1 MTTSYTTQELHNQ
14 GLNQSILFYIGK
26 SAKGN
31 FEIIDLASPD
41 DMWFHI
47 NGDSSA
53 HVIANIPDTVDRKQ
67 IKYIVK
73 LGGVLFK
80 QISRHKSEKKT
91 EIIYTQVKNV
101 QKTDTIGAVHCVNTK
116 IVTI

>member
-53 HVIANIPDTVDRKQ
+53 HVISGYSRPKTNQ
-67 IKYIVK
+67 I
-73 LGGVLFK
+73 
-80 QISRHKSEKKT
+80 
-91 EIIYTQVKNV
+91 
-101 QKTDTIGAVHCVNTK
+101 HCETGCGF
-116 IVTI
+116 I